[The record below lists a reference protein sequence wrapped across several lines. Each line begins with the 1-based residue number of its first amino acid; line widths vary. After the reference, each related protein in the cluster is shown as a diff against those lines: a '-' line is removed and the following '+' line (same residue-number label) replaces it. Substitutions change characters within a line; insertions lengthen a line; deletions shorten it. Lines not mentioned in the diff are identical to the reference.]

1 MGFSIKMTCGSR
13 QWLSKL
19 YCTTNCL
26 FSCSWIQLM
35 EGSKL
40 KVVTAGDPNFMR
52 TLESSVR
59 VGEAMLLKVRGCDLN
74 NLRMIRKFRRKSN

>member
-1 MGFSIKMTCGSR
+1 
-13 QWLSKL
+13 
-19 YCTTNCL
+19 
-26 FSCSWIQLM
+26 M